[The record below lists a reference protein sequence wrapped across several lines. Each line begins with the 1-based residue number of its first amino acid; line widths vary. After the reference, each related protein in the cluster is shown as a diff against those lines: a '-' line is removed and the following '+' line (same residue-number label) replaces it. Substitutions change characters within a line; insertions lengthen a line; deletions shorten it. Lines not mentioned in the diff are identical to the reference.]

1 MRLDA
6 DHHVHTIYSQHSDAE
21 MTVERIVA
29 TAAGLGLRRIVI
41 LEHIPTIGA
50 PGLTLEA
57 WKEGRNRRESL
68 DRIAAD
74 LEQVAGRFPAVRVL
88 RGAEVDADPL
98 SLDGA
103 MMLADLSGVDVVLG
117 ATHLLPGATAFWYE
131 RRVPPREE
139 AGALAQVWRE
149 WMLKFVRR
157 GRLHALAHPG
167 DIVGVGQLLPPFDD
181 ARTIE
186 FFEPLLEAMR
196 EQDVAFEL
204 NESLGGKLPPPYRE
218 AYPALVLC
226 AREAGL
232 KFAVSSDAHQADKIG
247 RFAWVP
253 HLIEQAGLCE
263 EDLWT
268 PPAAAR

>member
-6 DHHVHTIYSQHSDAE
+6 DHHIHTVYSRHSHAE

-29 TAAGLGLRRIVI
+29 EAAALELRRIVI

-50 PGLTLEA
+50 PGLALEA

-68 DRIAAD
+68 DRIAAS
-74 LEQVAGRFPAVRVL
+74 LKEVAARYPAVQVL

-103 MMLADLSGVDVVLG
+103 MMLEDLSGLDVVLG

-131 RRVPPREE
+131 RRVPPPEE
-139 AGALAQVWRE
+139 AGVLAQTWRD
-149 WMLKFVRR
+149 WMLKFVGR
-157 GRLHALAHPG
+157 GRLHVLAHPG

-181 ARTIE
+181 PRTIE

-196 EQDVAFEL
+196 EHNVAFEL
-204 NESLGGKLPPPYRE
+204 NESLGGKLPSPYRE

-232 KFAVSSDAHQADKIG
+232 KFAVSSDAHQPDRIG
-247 RFAWVP
+247 RYAWVP
-253 HLIEQAGLCE
+253 HLIEQAGLSE
-263 EDLWT
+263 KDLWT
-268 PPAAAR
+268 PPPPGR